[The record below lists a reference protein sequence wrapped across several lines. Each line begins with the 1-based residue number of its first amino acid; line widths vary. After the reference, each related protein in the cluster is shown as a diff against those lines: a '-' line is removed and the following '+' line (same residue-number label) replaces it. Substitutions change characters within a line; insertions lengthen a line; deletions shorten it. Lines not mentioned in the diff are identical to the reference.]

1 MTRSRISIR
10 LCAPSFLLGLMVSLV
25 LASYAPAQTTP
36 FREIEALAVNASG
49 SLLVVAIDY
58 GGLGKPSQVVC
69 FSLATGKMMWQLMQ
83 PFTVG
88 SVAVSPDGNTV
99 AVGLVAVTERD
110 SGVLLL
116 DARSGK
122 QVGGIGDDPNSY
134 FIPGLVF
141 PRFGSGVSQ
150 LRYSPD
156 GAVLYGLSN
165 DTLFA
170 WDVAAKKYV
179 WTKDVPAVIEAPPD
193 LPDPLP
199 YGHATGFTLSP
210 DGRQIAVVRDAV
222 RVAAAGRT
230 KPGHFIRRNAA
241 PGLEVDVAAFS
252 ADNRILAAG
261 EFGTLKDGKTMVHA
275 TDLWIDGAVKAVHI
289 DGCGDGIAWT
299 NQPNLFGC
307 QDASGAHLRDIH
319 DPQKDIGAAGPPS
332 DLPLLKVGNSIWAAA
347 YKAADWKDPSKP
359 LPLTLVEL
367 GSGRRVTVT
376 LPGRATPAPAK

>member
-1 MTRSRISIR
+1 MTRSRVSIR
-10 LCAPSFLLGLMVSLV
+10 LCAPSFLLGLMVLLV

-36 FREIEALAVNASG
+36 FREIEALAASHSG
-49 SLLVVAIDY
+49 SLLVVAIDD
-58 GGLGKPSQVVC
+58 GGHGRPSKVVC
-69 FSLATGKMMWQLMQ
+69 FSPASQKVAWQIVP

-122 QVGGIGDDPNSY
+122 KVGGIGDDPNSY

-170 WDVAAKKYV
+170 WDVAAKKYL
-179 WTKDVPAVIEAPPD
+179 WTKDVPAIIEAPPD

-210 DGRQIAVVRDAV
+210 DGRQIAAVRDAV

-230 KPGHFIRRNAA
+230 TPKHFIRRNAA
-241 PGLEVDVAAFS
+241 RGLEVDVAAFS
-252 ADNRILAAG
+252 ADSRILAAG
-261 EFGTLKDGKTMVHA
+261 EFGTLPDGKTMVHA
-275 TDLWIDGAVKAVHI
+275 TDFWINGALNAVHI
-289 DGCGDGIAWT
+289 EGCGDGIAWT
-299 NQPNLFGC
+299 NQPDVFGC
-307 QDASGAHLRDIH
+307 QNDGGAHLRNIH
-319 DPQKDIGAAGPPS
+319 DTQKDIGAAGPPS

-367 GSGRRVTVT
+367 GTGKRVTVT
-376 LPGRATPAPAK
+376 LPGRIGSAAAK